1 MKEVDSESGKT
12 IHGDAE
18 FLTNSNAPES
28 VKLEMELLESL
39 IYGLSSTPNLS
50 FDNLKGSIGN
60 ISGIALKLLFLDSVI
75 KSSMN
80 EGYNRTM
87 IQRIIKVLISG
98 ITKTTEQSL
107 SKYVKDTLIKIQFNS
122 ILPDDLKEAVD
133 IVTAAVN
140 AGVMSKKTAVE
151 YIDMTDDANVEVD
164 AIINEVKDK
173 VIEN

>member
-1 MKEVDSESGKT
+1 M
-12 IHGDAE
+12 
-18 FLTNSNAPES
+18 
-28 VKLEMELLESL
+28 
-39 IYGLSSTPNLS
+39 
-50 FDNLKGSIGN
+50 
-60 ISGIALKLLFLDSVI
+60 LFRS
-75 KSSMN
+75 
-80 EGYNRTM
+80 